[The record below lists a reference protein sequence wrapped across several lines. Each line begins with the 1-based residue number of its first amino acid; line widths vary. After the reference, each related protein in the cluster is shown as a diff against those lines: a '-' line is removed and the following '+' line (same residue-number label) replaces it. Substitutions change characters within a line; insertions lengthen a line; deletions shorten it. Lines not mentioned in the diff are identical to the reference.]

1 MNFITIN
8 KISGLFRQTILNFG
22 HIALLLIANFPLILN
37 SNSPSLY
44 TIAEIANNK
53 KNVLIHSKPGK
64 QIKILSKEIKLYRIM
79 YIIAT

>member
-44 TIAEIANNK
+44 TIAEITNNK
-53 KNVLIHSKPGK
+53 KKCVNSLKTRQANQNFK
-64 QIKILSKEIKLYRIM
+64 QRN
-79 YIIAT
+79 